1 MAGERALPGL
11 GLRAYWTVG
20 SNNWDQQHDPDTRKL
35 SVLVQAAVKSRTTNL
50 PTGSN
55 GDIYIVP
62 VGQTNEN
69 QIAAKDNGAWVYF
82 APAEGFLVHVN
93 DDDEFVKWTGSAW
106 EALATGGGGGAT
118 ELTIVN
124 KTASYSLTTAEA
136 GAYVRMNV
144 ASANNLT
151 VPTNASQAIPV
162 GAVIQV
168 RQVGAGQTTLVAAS
182 GVTINTPETLK
193 LRAQGSSAS
202 LVKVGTNEWDLTGDL
217 ELAA

>member
-35 SVLVQAAVKSRTTNL
+35 SVLVQAAVISRTTNL

-151 VPTNASQAIPV
+151 VPTDASQAIPV